1 MVTINTESALTPR
14 SLRDTRRMNMFVSVA
29 AAVAG
34 LLFGLD
40 IGVIAGALPFITD
53 HFVLTSR
60 LQEWVVSSMM
70 LGAAIGALFNGW
82 LSFRLGR
89 KYSLMAGAILF
100 VLGSIGSAFAT
111 SVEMLIAAR
120 VVLGIAVG
128 IASYTAP
135 LYLSEMASENVRGKM
150 ISMYQLM
157 VTLGIVLAFLS
168 DTAFSYSGNWR
179 AMLGVLALPAV
190 LLIILVV
197 FLPNSPR
204 WLAEKGRH
212 IEAEEVL
219 RMLRDTSE
227 KAREELN
234 EIRESLKLKQGGWA
248 LFKINRNVRRAVFL
262 GMLLQAM
269 QQFTGM
275 NIIMYYAPRIFKM
288 AGFTTTEQQMIA
300 TLVVG
305 LTFMFATFIAVF
317 TVDKAGRK
325 PALKIGFSV
334 MALGTLV
341 LGYCLMQFDNGT
353 ASSGLSWLSVGMTMM
368 CIAGYAMSAAPVVW
382 ILCSEIQPLKCR
394 DFGITCSTTTN
405 WVSNMIIGATFLTL
419 LDSIGAAGTFLA
431 LHCAEHCVCGH
442 HFLAHSGNQKCH
454 PGTYRTQTDGRRE
467 VEKYRRLISR
477 AGCAVHPALFSLIEI
492 GHLAVEA
499 FVSFLIQPC
508 CGNTHQERGMK
519 TIGLLGGMSWEST
532 IPYYRL
538 INEGIKQRLGGLHS
552 AQVLLHSVDFHEI
565 EECQRRGEW
574 DKTGDILAEAALG
587 LQRAGAEGIVL
598 CTNTMHKVADAI
610 ESRCTL
616 PFLHIAD
623 ATGRAITGAGMTRVA
638 LLGTRYT
645 MEQDFYRGRLTE
657 QFSINCLIPEADER
671 AKINQIIFE
680 ELCLGQFTEASRAY
694 YAQVIARLA
703 EQGAQGV
710 IFGCTEIGLLVPEE
724 RSVLPVFDTAA
735 IHAEDAV
742 AFMLS

>member
-1 MVTINTESALTPR
+1 MVSINHDSALTPR
-14 SLRDTRRMNMFVSVA
+14 SLRDTRRMNMFVSVS

-100 VLGSIGSAFAT
+100 VLGSLGSAFAS
-111 SVEMLIAAR
+111 SVEVLIGAR
-120 VVLGIAVG
+120 VILGVAVG

-135 LYLSEMASENVRGKM
+135 LYLSEMASENVRG
-150 ISMYQLM
+150 
-157 VTLGIVLAFLS
+157 
-168 DTAFSYSGNWR
+168 AFSYSGNWR

-204 WLAEKGRH
+204 WLAQKGRH

-227 KAREELN
+227 KARDELN

-248 LFKINRNVRRAVFL
+248 LFKANRNVRRAVFL

-419 LDSIGAAGTFLA
+419 LDSIGAAGTFWLYTA
-431 LHCAEHCVCGH
+431 LNIA
-442 HFLAHSGNQKCH
+442 F
-454 PGTYRTQTDGRRE
+454 
-467 VEKYRRLISR
+467 
-477 AGCAVHPALFSLIEI
+477 I
-492 GHLAVEA
+492 G
-499 FVSFLIQPC
+499 
-508 CGNTHQERGMK
+508 
-519 TIGLLGGMSWEST
+519 
-532 IPYYRL
+532 
-538 INEGIKQRLGGLHS
+538 
-552 AQVLLHSVDFHEI
+552 
-565 EECQRRGEW
+565 
-574 DKTGDILAEAALG
+574 
-587 LQRAGAEGIVL
+587 
-598 CTNTMHKVADAI
+598 
-610 ESRCTL
+610 
-616 PFLHIAD
+616 
-623 ATGRAITGAGMTRVA
+623 IT
-638 LLGTRYT
+638 
-645 MEQDFYRGRLTE
+645 FW
-657 QFSINCLIPEADER
+657 LIPETKNVTLEHIER
-671 AKINQIIFE
+671 KLMAGEKLRNI
-680 ELCLGQFTEASRAY
+680 
-694 YAQVIARLA
+694 
-703 EQGAQGV
+703 GV
-710 IFGCTEIGLLVPEE
+710 
-724 RSVLPVFDTAA
+724 
-735 IHAEDAV
+735 
-742 AFMLS
+742 